1 MVLIFLISLVIYI
14 IATIMIYH
22 NLYNYNKSEKIKI
35 IVIGYITTFILT
47 LILCNISSRGI
58 NTNSSYL
65 SIIKNTS
72 ILLFSPINLIISL
85 PYVCNSINKYKE
97 ERINIEQLKMKL
109 VIFAILLIILLIFE
123 VGYIKDF
130 QTGLLKSV
138 EIKKS
143 I

>member
-1 MVLIFLISLVIYI
+1 MFLMFLISVVIYI

-35 IVIGYITTFILT
+35 IVIGYIITFILT
-47 LILCNISSRGI
+47 LILCNISSSEI
-58 NTNSSYL
+58 NTNNSYL

-85 PYVCNSINKYKE
+85 PYVCNIINKYKE
-97 ERINIEQLKMKL
+97 ERINISQLKMKL
-109 VIFAILLIILLIFE
+109 AIFAILLIILLIFE

-130 QTGLLKSV
+130 QTGLLQSA
-138 EIKKS
+138 EIRK
-143 I
+143 